1 MRNKRGKH
9 TVLAPLLRQREGL
22 AMTTLSTAS
31 SDWALHGRQRTE
43 KPSPIVSL
51 ALSAGRLLVT
61 ALLVA
66 QLGVA
71 LVSVLRTQTERL
83 QQDLATTSELAP

>member
-1 MRNKRGKH
+1 
-9 TVLAPLLRQREGL
+9 
-22 AMTTLSTAS
+22 MTTPSTAS

-43 KPSPIVSL
+43 KPTPIVSL
-51 ALSAGRLLVT
+51 ALSAGRILVT

-71 LVSVLRTQTERL
+71 LVSVLRTQTDRL
-83 QQDLATTSELAP
+83 QTGLATTTGLAP